1 MTLKASSDNRRIES
15 EHEDVKM
22 KIGLQGERMKKLQIA
37 EDHIKT
43 MNKQYEVYENELTST
58 MNTQLDEEEQMLT
71 DVKRFQDV
79 LESKGQLGSSDVVER
94 KQLKRDYASIRNVF
108 DNIDGGTVEER
119 ATTMMRSQ
127 ATFVYNV

>member
-1 MTLKASSDNRRIES
+1 MTLKASSDNRRIEV

-58 MNTQLDEEEQMLT
+58 MNTQLDEEE
-71 DVKRFQDV
+71 
-79 LESKGQLGSSDVVER
+79 
-94 KQLKRDYASIRNVF
+94 
-108 DNIDGGTVEER
+108 
-119 ATTMMRSQ
+119 
-127 ATFVYNV
+127 